1 MRSASVLKA
10 RRDWSGAA
18 ASLRRA
24 IALRPDSPASHYTL
38 GLVLQLER
46 RRGGRADR
54 ARRSRTAAP
63 DAPSCEHEALVWTS
77 VGIQKAGS
85 GDLPGALDCFRRA
98 TSVFEPYAPAHYQM
112 GLVLDRLGQHDA
124 SRSAFERARQLNP
137 SLVSPRNTR

>member
-1 MRSASVLKA
+1 MPCGRIL
-10 RRDWSGAA
+10 
-18 ASLRRA
+18 
-24 IALRPDSPASHYTL
+24 PASHYTL
-38 GLVLQLER
+38 GLVLQLSGDEP
-46 RRGGRADR
+46 GAETELAEADR
-54 ARRSRTAAP
+54 LRRNAELER
-63 DAPSCEHEALVWTS
+63 EALVWTS

-98 TSVFEPYAPAHYQM
+98 TSVFERYAPAHYQM